1 MTKTHTQGNVK
12 FHATGKIW
20 NFTHPAGYSLRR
32 DITGG
37 LVNAEK
43 VARIIDASFKRAE
56 KAGRVAIEPDN
67 LARANIND
75 LLHKHVKT
83 TGLQRV
89 AMFPNHLFSH
99 A

>member
-1 MTKTHTQGNVK
+1 MTKIHTQGNVT
-12 FHATGKIW
+12 FHASGKIW
-20 NFTHPAGYSLRR
+20 NFKHSGGYSLRR

-43 VARIIDASFKRAE
+43 VARIIDSSFKRAE
-56 KAGRVAIEPDN
+56 KTGRVAIQPDN

-75 LLHKHVKT
+75 LLHKHVKPV
-83 TGLQRV
+83 GLQRV
-89 AMFPNHLFSH
+89 AMFPSHLFSH